1 MTSAGYHLLR
11 KNFGYT
17 LIELTITVGV
27 LAMLAALTIPTAATY
42 YKLARKLD
50 CQATVT
56 NFLRAQD
63 LYYLDNK
70 KFWKGGPENPWE
82 RTIGWTA
89 GSRPDQPEKYSF
101 PDLGVEFRP
110 DKNRGYRIRVWD
122 TNSSFFGIS
131 YFRQA
136 ISLEFQTDEDFSAAM
151 PDPEL
156 YSFGKHNWAASWDPG
171 TKGLWE
177 VFQDNFWFDIPG
189 AL

>member
-1 MTSAGYHLLR
+1 MTSTGYHLLK
-11 KNFGYT
+11 KNSGYT
-17 LIELTITVGV
+17 LLELTITVAV
-27 LAMLAALTIPTAATY
+27 LAMLTALTIPTAATY

-70 KFWKGGPENPWE
+70 RFYQKQTGNFWEDQ
-82 RTIGWTA
+82 IGWTA
-89 GSRPDQPEKYSF
+89 GSRPDAPDKYVF

-122 TNSSFFGIS
+122 INTPTFFYQGIS
-131 YFRQA
+131 FE
-136 ISLEFQTDEDFSAAM
+136 LQTEEDFSEGQ

-156 YSFGKHNWAASWDPG
+156 YTYWKYNWAATWDPG

-177 VFQDNFWFDIPG
+177 VFQANFWFDIPG